1 MKKLFA
7 LALLASTAFV
17 PSAQAAFINGT
28 VSFSGGIDGA
38 LVSST
43 VVSALA
49 AINPNP
55 AVGNVNSPTGV
66 YVGTT
71 SVTASPFTIAAPGG
85 VIYTTGPGGN
95 SFAFTLVSIG
105 PVTTDSNTI
114 GTLFTDSIS
123 FQIAGIVTD
132 LNSVLDAT
140 PFIGS
145 FSADGACVIA
155 GGICVSGT
163 ESASYSVAIVSNDA
177 LPPPPPPPPTD
188 VPAPAT
194 LALFGAALAGLGMA
208 RRRR

>member
-17 PSAQAAFINGT
+17 PSAQAAFINGS

-43 VVSALA
+43 VVSALST
-49 AINPNP
+49 ITPNP
-55 AVGNVNSPTGV
+55 AAGNVNSPTNV

-71 SVTASPFTIAAPGG
+71 TVTASPFSILAPGG
-85 VIYTTGPGGN
+85 VIYTTGPGGG

-105 PVTTDSNTI
+105 PVATDTDVV

-132 LNSVLDAT
+132 LNGVLDAT

-145 FSADGACVIA
+145 FSADGACIIA
-155 GGICVSGT
+155 GGICTSGT
-163 ESASYSVAIVSNDA
+163 ESASYSVAIVSNDT
-177 LPPPPPPPPTD
+177 LPPPPPPPS

-194 LALFGAALAGLGMA
+194 LALFGAALAGLGIA